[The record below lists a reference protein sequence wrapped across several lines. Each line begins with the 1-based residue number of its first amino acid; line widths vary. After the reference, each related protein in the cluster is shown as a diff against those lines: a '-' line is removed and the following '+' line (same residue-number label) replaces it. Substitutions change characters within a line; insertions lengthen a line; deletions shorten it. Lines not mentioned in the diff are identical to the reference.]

1 MGVKMGNNGK
11 VLLVDDNQ
19 IVRETISATLEM
31 FGHEAIAVSGGRQ
44 ALDVVQGDIDVI
56 ILDIDMPGMDGFET
70 LAALNRL
77 NLDIPVLF
85 LTGAGSLEYAVKA
98 INLGAY
104 DFMTKPVEDLD
115 LFDAKI
121 RQAIEKRMYVL
132 KERAYKANLE
142 KEVKVKTRELAEKN
156 KLLTEYSH
164 KLENSTVNTILTL
177 MTAMEEKDE
186 YTAGHTARVT
196 EYALKIGQKLELSDN
211 DMVVL
216 ERAAQLHDIGKLGID
231 NSSIE
236 KEGPLDKE
244 EWTWLQRHPD
254 IGGKIVKPLGFLERE
269 EQIIRHHHERIDGRG
284 YPFSRS
290 GKELDLLTRI
300 ITVADSFDAMTSK
313 RAYKNNMS
321 KQEAVEELSRCT
333 NSQFD
338 QTVVQAFI
346 AALSNKI
353 ESTNKDYR
361 PVLQTIAED
370 DQKIQ

>member
-1 MGVKMGNNGK
+1 MVNNGK
-11 VLLVDDNQ
+11 VLVVDDNQ

-31 FGHEAIAVSGGRQ
+31 FGHGVVAVSGGRQ
-44 ALDVVQGDIDVI
+44 ALDVVQGDFDVI

-70 LAALNRL
+70 LTALNRL

-85 LTGAGSLEYAVKA
+85 LTGAGSLENAVKA

-121 RQAIEKRMYVL
+121 RQAVEKRMYVL
-132 KERAYKANLE
+132 KERAYKA
-142 KEVKVKTRELAEKN
+142 KTRELAEKN

-177 MTAMEEKDE
+177 LTAMEEKDE

-196 EYALKIGQKLELSDN
+196 EYALMIGQELELSNN

-216 ERAAQLHDIGKLGID
+216 ERAAQLHDIGKLVID

-236 KEGPLDKE
+236 KDGPLDQE
-244 EWTWLQRHPD
+244 EWNWLQRHPD
-254 IGGKIVKPLGFLERE
+254 VGGNIVKPLGFLERE

-300 ITVADSFDAMTSK
+300 VTVADSFDAMISM
-313 RAYKNNMS
+313 RAYKKNMS
-321 KQEAVEELSRCT
+321 KQDAVEELRRCV

-338 QTVVQAFI
+338 PTVVEAFI
-346 AALSNKI
+346 ASLSNKRASN
-353 ESTNKDYR
+353 EKSYQATLQLST
-361 PVLQTIAED
+361 ED
-370 DQKIQ
+370 GQKIQ

>member
-1 MGVKMGNNGK
+1 MGNNGK

-31 FGHEAIAVSGGRQ
+31 FGHEAIAVSRGRQ
-44 ALDVVQGDIDVI
+44 ALDVVQGDFDVI

-70 LAALNRL
+70 LGALNKL

-85 LTGAGSLEYAVKA
+85 LTGAGSLENAVKA
-98 INLGAY
+98 IHLGAY
-104 DFMTKPVEDLD
+104 DFMTKPVIDLD

-121 RQAIEKRMYVL
+121 RQAVEKRMYVL

-156 KLLTEYSH
+156 NLLTEYSR

-177 MTAMEEKDE
+177 LTAMEEKDI

-196 EYALKIGQKLELSDN
+196 KYALMIGQELGLSNN
-211 DMVVL
+211 DMIVL
-216 ERAAQLHDIGKLGID
+216 ERAAQLHDIGKLVID

-244 EWTWLQRHPD
+244 EWMWLQRHPD
-254 IGGKIVKPLGFLERE
+254 VGGNIVKPLGFLERE
-269 EQIIRHHHERIDGRG
+269 EEIIRHHHERIDGRG

-290 GKELDLLTRI
+290 GKELDLLTKVV
-300 ITVADSFDAMTSK
+300 TVADSFDAMTSK

-321 KQEAVEELSRCT
+321 EQEAVEELSRCAD
-333 NSQFD
+333 SQFD

-353 ESTNKDYR
+353 ESTNKDYQS
-361 PVLQTIAED
+361 VLQTNTED

>member
-1 MGVKMGNNGK
+1 
-11 VLLVDDNQ
+11 
-19 IVRETISATLEM
+19 M

-44 ALDVVQGDIDVI
+44 ALDTVQGDFDVI

-70 LAALNRL
+70 LAALNQL
-77 NLDIPVLF
+77 NFDIPVLF
-85 LTGAGSLEYAVKA
+85 LTGAGSLENAVKS

-121 RQAIEKRMYVL
+121 RQAVEKRMYVL

-142 KEVKVKTRELAEKN
+142 KEVKIKTRELADKN
-156 KLLTEYSH
+156 KLLTEYSR

-177 MTAMEEKDE
+177 LTAMEEKDE
-186 YTAGHTARVT
+186 YTSGHTARVT
-196 EYALKIGQKLELSDN
+196 EYALMIGQELELSDN
-211 DMVVL
+211 DMIVL
-216 ERAAQLHDIGKLGID
+216 ERAAQLHDIGKLVID

-254 IGGKIVKPLGFLERE
+254 VGGKIVKPLGFLERE
-269 EQIIRHHHERIDGRG
+269 EQIIRHHHERVDGRG

-290 GKELDLLTRI
+290 GKELDLLTKVV
-300 ITVADSFDAMTSK
+300 TVADSFDAMTSK
-313 RAYKNNMS
+313 RAYKKNMS
-321 KQEAVEELSRCT
+321 KQEAVDELRRCA

-338 QTVVQAFI
+338 HVVVQAFI
-346 AALSNKI
+346 AALSNKK
-353 ESTNKDYR
+353 ETAEEKYQAALQAST
-361 PVLQTIAED
+361 ED